1 MRARDGATGA
11 LYGLGAAGLLAPR
24 LGEPAALITWAMG
37 ALVGAALGVSWRQWP
52 ALEHP
57 WAAAL
62 CASSGLA
69 MLRLPEPAFFLLVP
83 MVAAAI
89 AWPIAKA
96 PDDDDRVPD
105 WALPGSFALAA
116 SVFFFQSA
124 NRHWQFAS
132 GSKDLGLFVQQHWLL
147 AHGYVPFNTVMGM
160 HMLADHMTFI
170 DFLIAPLF
178 RLGSGAT
185 TLLFVQAVSVAS
197 AVFPLFHL
205 GRCYLGARAG
215 LALAWVFVLSP
226 DVHMGVLF
234 DYNQTPLASALLLW
248 TAWALVRG
256 GVAVIFVSALLACAC
271 KTNLPLYVATLGV
284 GLALLRLTSW
294 KRGLT
299 VATMALLLFVVEIK
313 VISPMFR
320 EGGFRHWEFEDLG
333 ETPAEIATSTL
344 GRPDRV
350 AALLVDDAQKRRS
363 LLLPLLTAGYVGL
376 AEPSSLVLLLPNWG
390 ERFLSTHRTRWWGYY
405 YGMPAA
411 AMATLGLLV
420 GWRRLK
426 AAGTASRRMPAYV
439 VTCALLAGLVPPY
452 ETPNGNA
459 RSDLYYLRQPNASP
473 PEDVRTQRDLVR
485 FIGSDPRLKVAAQYN
500 LLPHLAERPF
510 IVMLDRAGEAD
521 EVALQLDGGTWPE
534 GRPAWKRLMWDLEE
548 SGSFYVAFC
557 EGHSVVLR
565 RLPGPS
571 VSCPS
576 WDALMRTRPAS
587 GGAATSAAVGGAA
600 SAGS

>member
-37 ALVGAALGVSWRQWP
+37 AFVGAALGVSWRQWP

-83 MVAAAI
+83 LVAAAI
-89 AWPIAKA
+89 AWPAAKA
-96 PDDDDRVPD
+96 PAEDDRVPD

-116 SVFFFQSA
+116 FVFFFQSA

-160 HMLADHMTFI
+160 HMLADHAYFV
-170 DFLIAPLF
+170 DFLVAPLVRF
-178 RLGSGAT
+178 GKTAEV
-185 TLLFVQAVSVAS
+185 LLFVQAVIVAS
-197 AVFPLFHL
+197 AVFPLFAL
-205 GRCYLGARAG
+205 GRRYLGARAG
-215 LALAWVFVLSP
+215 LTLAWVWLLSP
-226 DVHMGVLF
+226 EVHMGVLF
-234 DYNQTPLASALLLW
+234 DYNETPLGSAFLLW
-248 TAWALVRG
+248 LAWAMALRG
-256 GVAVIFVSALLACAC
+256 PLAVAVTALLACAC
-271 KTNLPLYVATLGV
+271 KENACLYVATLAAGLGV
-284 GLALLRLTSW
+284 LRLASW
-294 KRGLT
+294 RR
-299 VATMALLLFVVEIK
+299 AAAIAAMALSLFALEIWGLF
-313 VISPMFR
+313 PMFR

-333 ETPAEIATSTL
+333 TTPAEIASTAL
-344 GRPDRV
+344 TRPDR
-350 AALLVDDAQKRRS
+350 AATLLVDDPQKRRS
-363 LLLPLLTAGYVGL
+363 VLLPLLTTGYVGL

-426 AAGTASRRMPAYV
+426 AAGTASRRMPAYA
-439 VTCALLAGLVPPY
+439 VTCAILAGLVPPY
-452 ETPNGNA
+452 ATPNGNA
-459 RSDLYYLRQPNASP
+459 RSDLYYLRQPNASA

-576 WDALMRTRPAS
+576 WEALMRARPAS
-587 GGAATSAAVGGAA
+587 GAAFTSAGDRGAA